1 MLKSLLN
8 LIVFVLLAA
17 AAVIGLFVAW
27 WIAVF
32 ALLGIGAW
40 LLVRRFLGK
49 PLKPA
54 GDVVI
59 EGEYE
64 VEPESGRKPARPRV
78 VINSSRV
85 DEAP

>member
-32 ALLGIGAW
+32 AVLGIGTW

-49 PLKPA
+49 PVKPVGA
-54 GDVVI
+54 VVI

-64 VEPESGRKPARPRV
+64 IEPEGGRKPARPRV
-78 VINSSRV
+78 VIGTSRV